1 MTRPL
6 PIVTLALL
14 AAIASSAAVA
24 TVAYASFTGTGTAT
38 GGIISTRN
46 LIAPG
51 SLTATPSGHDVTVSW
66 SAGSNGSGY
75 KLLAVANGTSSNCSA
90 ASFANLTATAS
101 LTYTDT
107 GRYTPQGTYECYQAQ
122 TTYNAWNSVSG
133 NPTAAAQLGFVAA
146 GVAITNGGVAGK
158 LDTGDTIVVTYNQA
172 VNTATGPSGTNNVC
186 TDTGTNTIVLGST
199 GAGATCATSP
209 ATLGTI
215 TGMTISKKSRYNA
228 TWAWNGAHTALT
240 VTIGASS
247 AGSAATTTGTGT
259 FKPTTTA
266 TGMLSTIGAFHNCD
280 TNTGGANCLP
290 APTGGF

>member
-6 PIVTLALL
+6 PLVALALL

-38 GGIISTRN
+38 GGAISTRN
-46 LIAPG
+46 LVAPG
-51 SLTATPSGHDVTVSW
+51 SLTATASGHDVAVSW
-66 SAGSNGSGY
+66 PAGSGGSGY
-75 KLLAVANGTSSNCSA
+75 KLFAVANGTSSNCSA
-90 ASFANLTATAS
+90 ASFANLTTTAS

-107 GRYTPQGTYECYQAQ
+107 GRYTPQGTYECYQVE
-122 TTYNAWNSVSG
+122 TTYNTWYSVSG
-133 NPTAAAQLGFVAA
+133 NPTAAAQLGFVASS
-146 GVAITNGGVAGK
+146 VAVTNGGVAGK

-172 VNTATGPSGTNNVC
+172 VNTATGPATTDNVC

-215 TGMTISKKSRYNA
+215 TGLTVSKKSRYDA
-228 TWAWNGAHTALT
+228 TWAWNAAHTTLT
-240 VTIGASS
+240 ITIGANT
-247 AGSAATTTGTGT
+247 AGSAANITGAGT
-259 FKPTTTA
+259 FDPTTTA
-266 TGMLSTIGAFHNCD
+266 GGMLSTTGGFHNCD

-290 APTGGF
+290 TPTGGF

>member
-6 PIVTLALL
+6 PLVALALL

-24 TVAYASFTGTGTAT
+24 TVAYASFTSTGTAT
-38 GGIISTRN
+38 GGTISTRN
-46 LIAPG
+46 LVAPG
-51 SLTATPSGHDVTVSW
+51 SLTATPSGHNVAVSW
-66 SAGSNGSGY
+66 TAGSNGSGY
-75 KLLAVANGTSSNCSA
+75 KLLTVANGMSSNCSA
-90 ASFANLTATAS
+90 ASFAALTATAS

-107 GRYTPQGTYECYQAQ
+107 GRYTPQGTYECYQVQ
-122 TTYNAWNSVSG
+122 TTYNTWNSVSG

-146 GVAITNGGVAGK
+146 GVVITNGGVAGK

-172 VNTATGPSGTNNVC
+172 VNTATGPASTDNVC

-199 GAGATCATSP
+199 GAGANCATSP

-215 TGMTISKKSRYNA
+215 TGMTVSKKSRYAA
-228 TWAWNGAHTALT
+228 TWTWNAAHITLT
-240 VTIGASS
+240 ITIGANT
-247 AGSAATTTGTGT
+247 AGSAATITGTGT
-259 FKPTTTA
+259 FNPTTTA

-290 APTGGF
+290 TPTGGF